1 MAGAGGNQDLRRAVV
16 RYIRSAGIRRLTRT
30 TRAAWSERD
39 MSTTTYEIRSELRGG
54 HWVAWIVRT
63 PDGKPDG
70 SILLVGRTK
79 KEAEQRADDRASGRV
94 K

>member
-1 MAGAGGNQDLRRAVV
+1 
-16 RYIRSAGIRRLTRT
+16 
-30 TRAAWSERD
+30 

-94 K
+94 T

>member
-1 MAGAGGNQDLRRAVV
+1 MAGNGGNQDLRRAAV
-16 RYIRSAGIRRLTRT
+16 RYIRHAGTRRLTRDAG
-30 TRAAWSERD
+30 AAWSERD

-54 HWVAWIVRT
+54 HWVAWVVRT

-79 KEAEQRADDRASGRV
+79 KEAEQRADDWANGRV